1 MSQNKPVPAPER
13 VVLRRRLAVLLWRAV
28 AVLGLTLGLL
38 GVVLPVVP
46 TVPFLILSAWAASKA
61 WPAFEIWLL
70 NHRLFGPPIVQWRER
85 GAVPRRAKWFSTLMM
100 AASGIGM
107 QFFTGNNLA
116 GKLPVDAGKDGKAFV
131 FRGGFCMEPSRF
143 PDSPNHPELPSTSV
157 KPGEFYTGCI
167 EYRFSAR

>member
-1 MSQNKPVPAPER
+1 
-13 VVLRRRLAVLLWRAV
+13 
-28 AVLGLTLGLL
+28 
-38 GVVLPVVP
+38 
-46 TVPFLILSAWAASKA
+46 
-61 WPAFEIWLL
+61 
-70 NHRLFGPPIVQWRER
+70 
-85 GAVPRRAKWFSTLMM
+85 
-100 AASGIGM
+100 M

-167 EYRFSAR
+167 EYRFSTR